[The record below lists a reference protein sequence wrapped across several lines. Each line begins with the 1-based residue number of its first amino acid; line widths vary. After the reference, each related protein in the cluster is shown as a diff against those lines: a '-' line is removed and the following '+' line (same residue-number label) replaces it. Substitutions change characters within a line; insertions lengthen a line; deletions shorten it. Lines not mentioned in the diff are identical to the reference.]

1 MNKNI
6 IILILLAVIIIYIV
20 NEYFYIPQYYFDRY
34 INYTNLSLEPTQ
46 NKKNLL
52 LLSNSILSLNKEY
65 MNFAIPCIK
74 KFTQQNNLEEYLY
87 IPYALAKYD
96 NYTIQKTNRIDELF
110 KDTILPTFNKLNIKI
125 KLLDIEQPIYIF
137 SNKLFQTQKEYIL
150 AVAIHIF

>member
-6 IILILLAVIIIYIV
+6 IILILLTLIIIYIV
-20 NEYFYIPQYYFDRY
+20 NEYFHIPQYYFDRY
-34 INYTNLSLEPTQ
+34 INYTNLSLDPTQ

-74 KFTQQNNLEEYLY
+74 KFTKQNNVEEYLY

-96 NYTIQKTNRIDELF
+96 IIQYKKQIALINYLKIQYYQ
-110 KDTILPTFNKLNIKI
+110 
-125 KLLDIEQPIYIF
+125 LLI
-137 SNKLFQTQKEYIL
+137 N
-150 AVAIHIF
+150 